1 MHVGAY
7 LFSRTG
13 RKVHVVRVQT
23 VRIATFH
30 KDFVLRFEVYTEK
43 SGVDK
48 AAWTHQGAV
57 GGIDKAFRQY
67 GRVQVFCRI
76 YDVFMLEHPGLKP
89 IGR

>member
-30 KDFVLRFEVYTEK
+30 KDLVLRFEVHAEK

-48 AAWTHQGAV
+48 AAWAHQGAV
-57 GGIDKAFRQY
+57 SRVDKPFRQNR
-67 GRVQVFCRI
+67 GV
-76 YDVFMLEHPGLKP
+76 
-89 IGR
+89 